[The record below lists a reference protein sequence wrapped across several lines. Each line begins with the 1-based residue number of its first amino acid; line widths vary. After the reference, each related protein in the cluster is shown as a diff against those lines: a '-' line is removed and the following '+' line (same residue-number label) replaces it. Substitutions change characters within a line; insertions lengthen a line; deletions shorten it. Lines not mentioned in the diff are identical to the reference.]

1 LETLMQAGRSTAT
14 LHEIFPRSYEIQALE
29 SYSLLHPV
37 EKLYQYPAQLEE
49 GDRTGTYL
57 RVTPRNSHPW
67 IGFFATGFDSTEVAS
82 GIYSC
87 PDPGSLCVL
96 AGGYGYIVSAAN
108 PDHWMQIEQ
117 RPVVQVRAVPE
128 LKLLLFIG
136 FTSISGL
143 AEQNQ
148 PWTTARLSWEGI
160 SISKIDGT
168 LLHGNGWDAIND
180 KEVPFQVDLLTGKSS
195 GGARPGT
202 TPGR

>member
-1 LETLMQAGRSTAT
+1 MKAGRSSAT
-14 LHEIFPRSYEIQALE
+14 RHEIFPCNYDIQVLE
-29 SYSLLHPV
+29 SYSLLHPA

-49 GDRTGTYL
+49 GDRTGTYI
-57 RVTPRNSHPW
+57 RVTPDNAQPW
-67 IGFFATGFDSTEVAS
+67 IGFFAIGFDSTEVAS

-87 PDPGSLCVL
+87 PDPGSLCVV
-96 AGGYGYIVSAAN
+96 AGGYAYVVSAEH
-108 PDHWMQIEQ
+108 PDRWMQFEQ

-148 PWTTARLSWEGI
+148 LWTTERLSWEGI
-160 SISKIDGT
+160 SIAKIDGT
-168 LLHGNGWDAIND
+168 LLHGSGWDAITD
-180 KEVPFQVDLLTGKSS
+180 KEVPFQVDLLTGKST
-195 GGARPGT
+195 GGARPGI